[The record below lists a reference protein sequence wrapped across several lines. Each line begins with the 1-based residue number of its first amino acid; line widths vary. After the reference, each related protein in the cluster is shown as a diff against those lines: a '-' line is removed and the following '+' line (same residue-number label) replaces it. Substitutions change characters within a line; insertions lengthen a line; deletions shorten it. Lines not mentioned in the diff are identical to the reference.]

1 MEVTNTLIN
10 LTMVMISNIHLPKY
24 QAVHFK
30 YIQCLY
36 VGCKIKCQVYLCC
49 VIILAKSWIYKEI
62 VLRSMRERTF

>member
-24 QAVHFK
+24 QAVRFK

-36 VGCKIKCQVYLCC
+36 VKYTSIKLF
-49 VIILAKSWIYKEI
+49 KKELI
-62 VLRSMRERTF
+62 VSQEIRLET